1 MLVKSYIEMDIY
13 GSNGP
18 LTIVSETKTRLALRH
33 LKFLERKIEKI
44 KMNELKLLKGM
55 VVKTIYAMWVR
66 PEAYEECIA
75 RSRSIWLNIL
85 VENS

>member
-1 MLVKSYIEMDIY
+1 M
-13 GSNGP
+13 
-18 LTIVSETKTRLALRH
+18 KTRLALRH

-44 KMNELKLLKGM
+44 KMNELKVLKGI
-55 VVKTIYAMWVR
+55 VVKTIYAMWAR

-75 RSRSIWLNIL
+75 RSRSIWLSIL